1 MRFIK
6 ILIYIITFG
15 NCCGD
20 LFLSR
25 KLAKKSSIFKYHY
38 AIFLKTKCA
47 DIPLS
52 CVVPEST
59 IFPHDIYGCFF
70 SINAIVGNNCTIF
83 HHVTIGSNYEKKFIK
98 DCKGKLWGAPIIENN
113 VFIGAGAKI
122 IGPVRIGAGAKIG
135 AGCIVTKDVPPGAT
149 CVMQNSRII
158 IK

>member
-1 MRFIK
+1 MKFIK
-6 ILIYIITFG
+6 LLIYTITFG
-15 NCCGD
+15 NYCGNI
-20 LFLSR
+20 FLSR
-25 KLAKKSSIFKYHY
+25 KLAKRFLIFKYHY

-52 CVVPEST
+52 CILPDST

-70 SINAIVGNNCTIF
+70 SINANIGENCTIL
-83 HHVTIGSNYEKKFIK
+83 HHVTIGSNLEKKE
-98 DCKGKLWGAPIIENN
+98 CKEKLWGAPIIEDN

-122 IGPVRIGAGAKIG
+122 IGPIRIGTGAKIG
-135 AGCIVTKDVPPGAT
+135 AGCVVTKNVPPNST